1 MIETKPIEVL
11 SEASNLAVVRMPG
24 RKFPGVVIQGDSLS
38 ILVSAAE
45 IIRANAPAGDEVLR
59 EAAEELCRLLTGRL
73 THYEKVLRENGIE
86 LPYEAALGIRQP
98 ERRDQAAS
106 GLRC

>member
-1 MIETKPIEVL
+1 MIESKHIEVL

-45 IIRANAPAGDEVLR
+45 IIRSRVPAGDEILR
-59 EAAEELCRLLTGRL
+59 EAAEELCRLLTHRL
-73 THYEKVLRENGIE
+73 AHYEEVLRENGIE
-86 LPYEAALGIRQP
+86 LPYARP
-98 ERRDQAAS
+98 PS
-106 GLRC
+106 GSSA